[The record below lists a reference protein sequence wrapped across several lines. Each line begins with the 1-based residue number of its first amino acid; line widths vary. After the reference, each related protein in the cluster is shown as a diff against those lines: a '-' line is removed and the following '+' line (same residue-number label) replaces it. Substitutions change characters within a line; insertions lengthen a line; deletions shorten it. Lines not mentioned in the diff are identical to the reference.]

1 MAVGAAIPL
10 TAKALAYARGLLGL
24 KTAGMAAAGAA
35 AKGTAARAVMSKG
48 ARAAGSRLMEA
59 AGDNATDRLMTFAP
73 DVLFGGMTALNTPGD
88 LGDKVLAGGSDMI
101 LGGLGGVGLTGAIG
115 AKRLGKY
122 RILADM
128 AGSTAGGYAGMAV
141 GDQLM
146 RTKDSLMGGT
156 GQTPY
161 ERLAEED
168 RRALEQNLLAQY
180 GIGGYNL
187 NSYDPFLAS
196 NGLG

>member
-1 MAVGAAIPL
+1 MVAAAAIPL
-10 TAKALAYARGLLGL
+10 TAKALAYAKGLLGL

-35 AKGTAARAVMSKG
+35 ARGVAARGVMGKG

-59 AGDNATDRLMTFAP
+59 AGTNTTERLMTFAP
-73 DVLFGGMTALNTPGD
+73 DVVFGGMTALNTPGD
-88 LGDKVLAGGSDMI
+88 LGDKLIAGGSDMI

-115 AKRLGKY
+115 PKRLGQY
-122 RILADM
+122 RAFVDF
-128 AGSTAGGYAGMAV
+128 AGSTAGGYGGMAV

-146 RTKDSLMGGT
+146 RAKDSMMGGA

-187 NSYDPFLAS
+187 NQYDPFLAS